1 MRAFERPCGRKI
13 FTLRTDPYIMLSFLP
28 RLFLL
33 VFSVSLVILNTALV
47 SFFIGIQALLKL
59 LIPIAMDKIIV
70 LVLLLF
76 ILQVWL
82 QIYI

>member
-1 MRAFERPCGRKI
+1 
-13 FTLRTDPYIMLSFLP
+13 MLSFLP

-59 LIPIAMDKIIV
+59 LIPIAVINHYLTIMNGNLYSWDKKDGNQCI
-70 LVLLLF
+70 
-76 ILQVWL
+76 
-82 QIYI
+82 